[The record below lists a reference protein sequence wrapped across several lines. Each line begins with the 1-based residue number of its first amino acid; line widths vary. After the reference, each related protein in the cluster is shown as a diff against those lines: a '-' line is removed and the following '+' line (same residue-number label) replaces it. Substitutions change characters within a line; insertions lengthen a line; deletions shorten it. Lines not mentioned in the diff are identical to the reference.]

1 MPLASH
7 GLSFVRLSLYAGLT
21 LLAVPI
27 QLTCLALGPGP
38 ASWFPPH
45 YHRLVLRVFGIRVTV
60 RGRLPERGPAL
71 VVSNHISYLD
81 IEVLSAL
88 MQVSFIAKQDIA
100 RWPVF
105 GMLAKLQRSI
115 FVERVRRH
123 RTGEQRD
130 VIVDRLAAGDIL
142 VLFPEGTSSDG
153 NRVVPF
159 KTALFSVAEA
169 RSGAPPVPVQ
179 PVSIA
184 YVKLNGMPI
193 GRTMRPFLAWYG
205 DMQLADHLWAMTA
218 LGETEVVVEF
228 HAPVSV
234 EQFGSRKRLAEHCRR
249 VIAAGLEAANA
260 GRDRAPE
267 PEPTQEQPAVAR
279 APLPA

>member
-7 GLSFVRLSLYAGLT
+7 GLSFVRISLYAGLT
-21 LLAVPI
+21 LIAIPI
-27 QLTCLALGPGP
+27 QLACLALGPGP

-60 RGRLPERGPAL
+60 RGTLPERGPAL

-88 MQVSFIAKQDIA
+88 MRVSFIAKQDVA

-115 FVERVRRH
+115 FVERVRRQ
-123 RTGEQRD
+123 RAGEQRD

-159 KTALFSVAEA
+159 KSALFSVAET
-169 RSGAPPVPVQ
+169 RPGAAPVPVQ

-184 YVKLNGMPI
+184 YVRLNGMPI

-228 HAPVSV
+228 HAPVSA

-260 GRDRAPE
+260 GRDRPPE
-267 PEPTQEQPAVAR
+267 PEPTPVQPAAEQ